1 MRNEAEN
8 ILNSQ
13 SISTRKLKSILILF
27 HLKFTGNINI
37 NIVFYGNVKVN
48 FVNCTETY
56 SIAKIPQTKLLL
68 LVVKHSYE
76 TKESRLKVKI
86 HQKLY
91 LNEKFALVQKMMD
104 FT

>member
-1 MRNEAEN
+1 M
-8 ILNSQ
+8 
-13 SISTRKLKSILILF
+13 
-27 HLKFTGNINI
+27 
-37 NIVFYGNVKVN
+37 VKVN
-48 FVNCTETY
+48 FANCTETY

-91 LNEKFALVQKMMD
+91 LNEKFALV
-104 FT
+104 